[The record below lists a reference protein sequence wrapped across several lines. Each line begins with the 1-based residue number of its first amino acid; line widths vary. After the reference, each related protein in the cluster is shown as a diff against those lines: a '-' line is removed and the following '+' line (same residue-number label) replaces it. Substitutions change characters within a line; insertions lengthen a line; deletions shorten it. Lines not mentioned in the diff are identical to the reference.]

1 MRKIVFLFLLIIF
14 MFGCSKN
21 KLYQNL
27 PVAEK
32 MKIANAFFDRG
43 KYHKAIPLYSDIA
56 FERNSILTAEAQ
68 MKLAECYFLQNK
80 FMDARFELEEMIR
93 LFPDYENI
101 SNAYYKIGIC
111 FYEESLNPHYTQEET
126 ERAIDAFEIFLEK
139 FPFAENRDKAV
150 EFIQKCHYKLLKK
163 KYNNGYA
170 YYKLYDYSS
179 ALMYFNEIIELGN
192 QDKLD
197 RMSLFY
203 STKIYIFRKNN
214 ENALK
219 TAGALSMRYPD
230 SKEVEK
236 INKLLKKLN

>member
-1 MRKIVFLFLLIIF
+1 MRKIIFLLLIILL
-14 MFGCSKN
+14 FGCSKN

-27 PVAEK
+27 PATEK
-32 MKIANAFFDRG
+32 MKVANEYFERR

-68 MKLAECYFLQNK
+68 MKLAQCYFMQNK
-80 FMDARFELEEMIR
+80 FMDARFEFEEMIR

-101 SNAYYKIGIC
+101 SQAYFKIGIC

-139 FPFAENRDKAV
+139 FPFAENRDEAI
-150 EFIQKCHYKLLKK
+150 EFIQKCHYKLLQKT
-163 KYNNGYA
+163 YYNGYS

-179 ALMYFNEIIELGN
+179 ALMYFDEIIALGN
-192 QDKLD
+192 FDELD

-203 STKIYIFRKNN
+203 SSKIYIYRKDK

-219 TAGALSMRYPD
+219 TTDSLLLRYPD
-230 SKEVEK
+230 SKEAKK
-236 INKLLKKLN
+236 ISKLIKKID

>member
-1 MRKIVFLFLLIIF
+1 MRKTVFLFLLIIF

-21 KLYQNL
+21 KFYQNL
-27 PVAEK
+27 PAAEK
-32 MKIANAFFDRG
+32 MKIANEFFERG
-43 KYHKAIPLYSDIA
+43 KYHKAVPLYSDIT
-56 FERNSILTAEAQ
+56 FERNSIFTAEAQ

-101 SNAYYKIGIC
+101 SNAYFKIGIC

-179 ALMYFNEIIELGN
+179 ALMYFDEIIELGN
-192 QDKLD
+192 KDKLD

-203 STKIYIFRKNN
+203 STKIYLYRKDK

-219 TAGALSMRYPD
+219 TADSLSLRYPD
-230 SKEVEK
+230 SKEAEK
-236 INKLLKKLN
+236 INKLLKKLD

>member
-1 MRKIVFLFLLIIF
+1 

-21 KLYQNL
+21 KLYNNL
-27 PVAEK
+27 PVVEK
-32 MKIANAFFDRG
+32 MKIADEFFDRG
-43 KYHKAIPLYSDIA
+43 KYHKAVTLYSDIA

-68 MKLAECYFLQNK
+68 MKLAECYFLQNN

-101 SNAYYKIGIC
+101 SNAYFKIGIC
-111 FYEESLNPHYTQEET
+111 FYEESLSPHYTQEET

-150 EFIQKCHYKLLKK
+150 EYIQKCHYTLLKK
-163 KYNNGYA
+163 KYYNGYS

-179 ALMYFNEIIELGN
+179 ALMYFDEIIELGN
-192 QDKLD
+192 LDKLD
-197 RMSLFY
+197 KMSLFY
-203 STKIYIFRKNN
+203 STKIYINRKDK

-219 TAGALSMRYPD
+219 TAGTLSIRYPN
-230 SKEVEK
+230 SKEAEK
-236 INKLLKKLN
+236 INKLLKKLD